1 MNKNWRKAIYGR
13 TRLKNIYNKNWLRD
27 NWKSTKSKEIFVQI
41 WERKVWKAILV
52 IKDLSETFNNHYFNI
67 IEKRTEWKEKID
79 TDLRKFCDMDIDSD
93 I

>member
-1 MNKNWRKAIYGR
+1 MFLLWTKRNAFEKTFTIKTAQEITGK
-13 TRLKNIYNKNWLRD
+13 T
-27 NWKSTKSKEIFVQI
+27 TKSKEIFVQI

-67 IEKRTEWKEKID
+67 IEKRTEWKEKIE